1 MDAIS
6 NLYAWCI
13 SVGCHCVRDAPM
25 SEYTSFKI
33 GGPADIVIVPDT
45 KENLAATLI
54 KCRELGVNKY
64 IIGKGSNVLVPD
76 EGLRGAVILTTR
88 LDTIQLSVDGVL
100 HCDAGASLSALCRFA
115 HANTLTGLE
124 FAYGIPGTVGGA
136 VYMNAGA
143 YGGEMKDVVLSCEH
157 MDGYGNPGEFS
168 CDNLHFDYRYSIYAD
183 SEFTITDIR
192 LRLTPGSKEAIRLK
206 MDEYLLL
213 RTTKQPLDYPSAGST
228 FKRPEGCYAGKLIED
243 CGLKGK
249 TVGHARVSEKHAGF
263 IINEG
268 GASANNVR
276 DLIALVKETVFKNT
290 GIVLETEIKML

>member
-6 NLYAWCI
+6 KLYSWCLF
-13 SVGCHCVRDAPM
+13 VGCCCVRDAPM
-25 SEYTSFKI
+25 YEYTSFKI
-33 GGPADIVIVPDT
+33 GGPADILIIPDT
-45 KENLAATLI
+45 KETLSAVLE
-54 KCRELGVNKY
+54 KCRELGVSRY
-64 IIGKGSNVLVPD
+64 ILGKGSNVLIPD

-88 LDTIQLSVDGVL
+88 LDAIQTSDDGVL
-100 HCDAGASLSALCRFA
+100 RCEAGVSLSSLCRFA
-115 HANTLTGLE
+115 LTNSLTGLE

-143 YGGEMKDVVLSCEH
+143 YGGEMKDVVISCDH
-157 MDGYGNPGEFS
+157 VDDYGNAGELYHK
-168 CDNLHFDYRYSIYAD
+168 DLQFDYRHCIYAD
-183 SEFTITDIR
+183 RDFTITDVH
-192 LRLTPGSKEAIRLK
+192 LRLTPGNRAEIRQK
-206 MDEYLLL
+206 MDEFLLL

-228 FKRPEGCYAGKLIED
+228 FKRPSGCYAGKLIED

-268 GASANNVR
+268 GASATDVR
-276 DLIALVKETVFKNT
+276 DLIALVKDAVFKNT